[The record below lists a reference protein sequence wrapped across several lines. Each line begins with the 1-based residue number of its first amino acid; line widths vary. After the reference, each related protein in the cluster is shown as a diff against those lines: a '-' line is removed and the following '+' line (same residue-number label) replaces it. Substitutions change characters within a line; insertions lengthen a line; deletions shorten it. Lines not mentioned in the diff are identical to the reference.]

1 MKKLKMIQLLFVFIK
16 QCFIIHRVKF
26 AIKVEKGM
34 NIKAVCFDMDG
45 VIVDTMRHHVE
56 AWRHAFN
63 ENGYDH
69 EELVFYLRE
78 GMPGKNTIKDVF
90 EYSNVDVNKEMIE
103 DIYVQKRDY
112 FKKHAQY
119 DFIEETVSTLRAL
132 SKEQIPIAVVTGS
145 RKEFVFEVLSK
156 LPVTFDII
164 VTGDDVKEGKPS
176 PEPYLLAMERY
187 SFKPSEWLVIEN
199 APLGIQSAKRAGA
212 YCLAIETTLDEKY
225 LKEADQIIRPKDLLH
240 SVRNLIKG
248 ME

>member
-1 MKKLKMIQLLFVFIK
+1 
-16 QCFIIHRVKF
+16 
-26 AIKVEKGM
+26 M

-63 ENGYDH
+63 ENGYEH

-78 GMPGKNTIKDVF
+78 GMPGKNTIRDVF
-90 EYSNVDVNKEMIE
+90 EHFNIVINEEKVE
-103 DIYVQKRDY
+103 DIYVQKRNY

-119 DFIEETVSTLRAL
+119 EYIEETVSTLKAL
-132 SKEQIPIAVVTGS
+132 SKKQIPIAVVTGS
-145 RKEFVFEVLSK
+145 RKEFVSEVLSR

-176 PEPYLLAMERY
+176 PEPYLLAMGRY

-199 APLGIQSAKRAGA
+199 APLGIQSAKEAGA
-212 YCLAIETTLDEKY
+212 YCLAVETTLDAKY
-225 LKEADQIIRPKDLLH
+225 LREADQIIRPKDLLH
-240 SVRNLIKG
+240 NVMNLIKL
-248 ME
+248 